1 MTPFNV
7 RTSLMH
13 PTLMHNDSD
22 ESDNVVQENNYDD
35 DDSNKGD
42 NVLQENSMQVAAQCL
57 EDDTDQ
63 VKNDYANN
71 EYVEPEISHPHLFE
85 DDS

>member
-1 MTPFNV
+1 
-7 RTSLMH
+7 MH

-57 EDDTDQ
+57 EDDT
-63 VKNDYANN
+63 N
-71 EYVEPEISHPHLFE
+71 
-85 DDS
+85 